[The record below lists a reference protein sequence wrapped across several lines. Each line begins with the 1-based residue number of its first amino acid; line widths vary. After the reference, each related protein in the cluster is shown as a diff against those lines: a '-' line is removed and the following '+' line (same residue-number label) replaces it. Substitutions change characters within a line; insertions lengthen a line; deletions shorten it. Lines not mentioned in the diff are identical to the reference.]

1 MPIYEYEC
9 KTCNKRIE
17 KIRKMSE
24 REDLVTCPTCK
35 NEMKVCTSDISRFKI
50 NWIETKNL

>member
-1 MPIYEYEC
+1 
-9 KTCNKRIE
+9 
-17 KIRKMSE
+17 MSE